1 MQKSDRTHFLVNA
14 GRLRREA
21 NNLKFDKYD
30 EDLNVIRSTPL
41 PIKAIDEIYI
51 LSKVDLDSYTMAFIA
66 DNNILLHF
74 FSPFQSFRGNF
85 FPNTSNSVNKSG
97 FVLLQQLRAFD
108 DEVHRLY
115 LAKQITKG
123 HFINGANNCKKYHI
137 DFELEKYLSNL
148 DEAKSI
154 SEVMASEGA
163 FQKNYFQAWNSIIK
177 NQRSFKFIKRSKRPP
192 TDKINCLISY
202 INTRI
207 YNIVLSEIYKT
218 ELDPRIGFL
227 HEPNYRAL
235 SLHLDIAEIFKP
247 IIGDNIIFTMLNQ
260 KEITGKDFKTDNGR
274 IRFTNEAIKKIEL
287 KIIKKMTEQ
296 TTIGEQKLTWRQV
309 IRREVNQLKRSIV
322 ERSEYHPF
330 ILEKAFQSFL

>member
-1 MQKSDRTHFLVNA
+1 MQKSDRTHFLINA

-21 NNLKFDKYD
+21 NNLKFDRYD
-30 EDLNVIRSTPL
+30 EELNVMSSKPL
-41 PIKAIDEIYI
+41 PIKGIDEIYI
-51 LSKVDLDSYTMAFIA
+51 LAKVDLDSYTMAFIA

-115 LAKQITKG
+115 LAKQVTKG
-123 HFINGANNCKKYHI
+123 HFLNGANNCKKYGVA
-137 DFELEKYLSNL
+137 FEVEQYLDNLEQ
-148 DEAKSI
+148 AKTI
-154 SEVMASEGA
+154 GEVMASEGA

-177 NQRSFKFIKRSKRPP
+177 NQKSFKFIKRSKQPP

-202 INTRI
+202 VNTRM

-227 HEPNYRAL
+227 HEPNYRSL

-247 IIGDNIIFTMLNQ
+247 VIGDNIIFTLLN
-260 KEITGKDFKTDNGR
+260 KNEITAKDFKTDSGR

-309 IRREVNQLKRSIV
+309 IRREVNRIKRNVV
-322 ERSEYHPF
+322 ETSEYEPF
-330 ILEKAFQSFL
+330 II